1 MNRETHTLPE
11 LTDTLLGRLPL
22 FPLPNTVLF
31 PGVVLPLHLFEPR
44 YRALAEHCVN
54 GARIIALGTLMPG
67 YEAHYDERPPIHPL
81 LTVGA
86 IAAERRL
93 PDGRWDIA
101 LKGLA
106 RIELIEELPPSEPYR
121 LIRARRVRE
130 LERNDDR
137 LAAER
142 LRSAVVQVANRLPA
156 LWPQLSPQL
165 VQARTP
171 SALADIVAGT
181 FVDKPEARLVL
192 LAELSVGRR
201 IEAVHDHLASVLLDL
216 SLRERGTSD
225 APKEYLH

>member
-1 MNRETHTLPE
+1 MNRETHTAPE
-11 LTDTLLGRLPL
+11 LTDALLGRLPL

-54 GARIIALGTLMPG
+54 GARVMALGTLLPG
-67 YEAHYDERPPIHPL
+67 YEAHYDERPPIHPI
-81 LTVGA
+81 LTVGS

-106 RIELIEELPPSEPYR
+106 RIELVEELPPTEPYR

-130 LERNDDR
+130 HERNDDR

-165 VQARTP
+165 LQARTP
-171 SALADIVAGT
+171 SALADVVAGT
-181 FVDKPEARLVL
+181 FVDKPEERTKL
-192 LAELSVGRR
+192 LAELSVSRR
-201 IEAVHDHLASVLLDL
+201 IDAVHDHLAAVLLDL
-216 SLRERGTSD
+216 AMRERQSAD
-225 APKEYLH
+225 AAQDDLH